1 MTQPQPARDPAAV
14 LTAALRR
21 HPYLLLAA
29 ACLPFAALNRP
40 NGVDPSLFASL
51 VLLLGVTAFLRLSR
65 VPRVPATVPA
75 RSPRRI
81 RTALRR
87 FYAEPLF
94 RGCCSFPTPIP
105 GLSVAATGPARRAGC
120 R

>member
-40 NGVDPSLFASL
+40 NGVDRACL
-51 VLLLGVTAFLRLSR
+51 
-65 VPRVPATVPA
+65 PR
-75 RSPRRI
+75 S
-81 RTALRR
+81 
-87 FYAEPLF
+87 
-94 RGCCSFPTPIP
+94 CCCW
-105 GLSVAATGPARRAGC
+105 A
-120 R
+120 